1 MNEERKVVEY
11 KIEKVA
17 NLIEVKFPN
26 GICSFS
32 HKRGLLE
39 FFQQRVEL
47 GDEPGELRL
56 VVQNIF
62 LFLLNQVDIKRLLF
76 HWQFTKCSFQLS
88 ICWRGVS
95 QSHGIW
101 KCWIWFLLHSVC
113 VQILFCSVQMY
124 TPIWNRVKF
133 FPDLW
138 FLPIGFKFSKDK
150 VRLWFAT
157 KQFSPFWSSCKKG
170 KQYHVV

>member
-1 MNEERKVVEY
+1 MFFVNEERKVVEY

-62 LFLLNQVDIKRLLF
+62 LFHLNQVDIRLLLF

-88 ICWRGVS
+88 IC
-95 QSHGIW
+95 
-101 KCWIWFLLHSVC
+101 
-113 VQILFCSVQMY
+113 
-124 TPIWNRVKF
+124 
-133 FPDLW
+133 
-138 FLPIGFKFSKDK
+138 
-150 VRLWFAT
+150 
-157 KQFSPFWSSCKKG
+157 
-170 KQYHVV
+170 

>member
-62 LFLLNQVDIKRLLF
+62 LFLLNQVDIKLLLF
-76 HWQFTKCSFQLS
+76 HWQFTKCSFS
-88 ICWRGVS
+88 T
-95 QSHGIW
+95 
-101 KCWIWFLLHSVC
+101 FDLLKRC
-113 VQILFCSVQMY
+113 FTI
-124 TPIWNRVKF
+124 TWDI
-133 FPDLW
+133 
-138 FLPIGFKFSKDK
+138 K
-150 VRLWFAT
+150 VLNLIFVT
-157 KQFSPFWSSCKKG
+157 
-170 KQYHVV
+170 

>member
-1 MNEERKVVEY
+1 MFFVNEERKVVEY

-62 LFLLNQVDIKRLLF
+62 LFLSKVDIKAF
-76 HWQFTKCSFQLS
+76 VIQLT
-88 ICWRGVS
+88 
-95 QSHGIW
+95 
-101 KCWIWFLLHSVC
+101 FLKRNL
-113 VQILFCSVQMY
+113 
-124 TPIWNRVKF
+124 
-133 FPDLW
+133 
-138 FLPIGFKFSKDK
+138 
-150 VRLWFAT
+150 
-157 KQFSPFWSSCKKG
+157 
-170 KQYHVV
+170 

>member
-1 MNEERKVVEY
+1 MFFVNEERKVVEY

-62 LFLLNQVDIKRLLF
+62 LFLLNQVDIKAIVISLAIY
-76 HWQFTKCSFQLS
+76 K
-88 ICWRGVS
+88 
-95 QSHGIW
+95 
-101 KCWIWFLLHSVC
+101 
-113 VQILFCSVQMY
+113 M
-124 TPIWNRVKF
+124 
-133 FPDLW
+133 
-138 FLPIGFKFSKDK
+138 
-150 VRLWFAT
+150 
-157 KQFSPFWSSCKKG
+157 
-170 KQYHVV
+170 